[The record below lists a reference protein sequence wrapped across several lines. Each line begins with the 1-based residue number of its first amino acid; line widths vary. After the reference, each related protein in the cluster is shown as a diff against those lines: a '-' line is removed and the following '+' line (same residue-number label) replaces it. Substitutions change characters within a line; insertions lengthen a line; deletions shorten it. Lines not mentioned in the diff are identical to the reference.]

1 MDKLLLFLIVICCFV
16 NATELAVTTDKDSL
30 VNIRKSPS
38 VNSPIVTT
46 VPVGTII
53 YVNENEIV
61 IKQTAKYGSA

>member
-1 MDKLLLFLIVICCFV
+1 V

-38 VNSPIVTT
+38 VNSLIVTT